1 MSDDIDPEN
10 LDSFAIPQS
19 LLEQLFEFSGGG
31 DHSKGF
37 ILAFVTQKGNP
48 LVYTKAQSQ
57 IVEMGLRK
65 SLEKYLIGAEEA
77 ENMFNMDDEDPEL
90 GLD

>member
-1 MSDDIDPEN
+1 MSEDIDPEN
-10 LDSFAIPQS
+10 LDSFSIPES
-19 LLEQLFEFSGGG
+19 LLEQLFEFSGSG

-37 ILAFVTQKGNP
+37 ILAFVTQQGKP
-48 LVYTKAQSQ
+48 LVYTKAQNQ

-65 SLEKYLIGAEEA
+65 SLEKYLIGVEEA
-77 ENMFNMDDEDPEL
+77 ESMFNMGDDEPEL